1 MQRQH
6 PSAAAANDAR
16 VSQNIST
23 VIARSPCD
31 EAIQPACAS
40 LDRSA
45 RNDGE
50 GLAEMRWTVSKS
62 LTRSAVWDRMQDIR
76 GRTFMSPDLLSA
88 VLSGGIV
95 AGILDIGAAAAI
107 NRVGPVA
114 ILRVI
119 ASGLLGPKA
128 LKGGT
133 LVAGLGFLLQ
143 LAMSIV
149 IAAIYG
155 LASLWLPILASM
167 WTAGG
172 LAYGVGVFVVMT
184 YVVVPLSAAPSRPA
198 PGIAKIAK
206 DLLAMLGF
214 GLIVAYAVHRASV

>member
-1 MQRQH
+1 
-6 PSAAAANDAR
+6 
-16 VSQNIST
+16 
-23 VIARSPCD
+23 
-31 EAIQPACAS
+31 
-40 LDRSA
+40 
-45 RNDGE
+45 
-50 GLAEMRWTVSKS
+50 
-62 LTRSAVWDRMQDIR
+62 
-76 GRTFMSPDLLSA
+76 MSPHLLSA

-107 NRVGPVA
+107 NRAGPVA

-133 LVAGLGFLLQ
+133 LVAALGFLLQ

-155 LASLWLPILASM
+155 LASLWLPILARM
-167 WTAGG
+167 WIAGG
-172 LAYGVGVFVVMT
+172 LLYGVGILVVMT
-184 YVVVPLSAAPSRPA
+184 YVVVPLSAAPGRPA
-198 PGIAKIAK
+198 PGIPKITK

-214 GLIVAYAVHRASV
+214 GLIIAYAVHRAST